1 MKPSHYP
8 FLALILTSNLLMGQS
23 YLSQDEVS
31 LFGMRL
37 MDNALDHITLDDLNS
52 KFELSESAEL
62 FYRVPVKSKKNAY
75 FSEIYIVTDSK
86 NIIHSI
92 VGYEELDASIYECKE
107 NLLKRFVGSFEQKY
121 FASMQAD
128 EWANTSFI
136 NHIKRVSLLEG
147 STFRFQCQEHFSGK
161 HVFWTVFQ
169 SYELAESINKFYDKG
184 F

>member
-121 FASMQAD
+121 LASMQAN

-136 NHIKRVSLLEG
+136 NHIEQVDLFEG
-147 STFRFQCQEHFSGK
+147 SSFRFQCQEHFSGN